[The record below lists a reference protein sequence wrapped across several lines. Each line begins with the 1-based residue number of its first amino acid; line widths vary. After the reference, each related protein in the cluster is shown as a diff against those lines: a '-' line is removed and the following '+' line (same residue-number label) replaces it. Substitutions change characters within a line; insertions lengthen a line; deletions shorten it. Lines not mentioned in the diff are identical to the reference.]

1 MKIVAMTTYPIP
13 RTTHTTMRAI
23 TAGESPLDELEEVS
37 LSPRKLLEGIS
48 ALPARFC
55 LLVGVVVG
63 AVEVDILTEGGLG
76 VGVVLGA
83 GGAEKSE
90 GRALAEL
97 RGCCC
102 LVG

>member
-1 MKIVAMTTYPIP
+1 
-13 RTTHTTMRAI
+13 MRAI

-55 LLVGVVVG
+55 LLVEAVMGAVVG
-63 AVEVDILTEGGLG
+63 AVEVDILAEGGLG